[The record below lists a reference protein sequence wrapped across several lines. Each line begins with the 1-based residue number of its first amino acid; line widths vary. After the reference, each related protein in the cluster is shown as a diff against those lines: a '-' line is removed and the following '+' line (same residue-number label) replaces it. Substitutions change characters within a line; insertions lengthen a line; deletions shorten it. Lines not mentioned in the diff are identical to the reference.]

1 MLIEFSV
8 TNFKTI
14 RGTASLSMVAE
25 KLHGNEGSAKAV
37 FSPENYKDIPLLR
50 SAVVYGANAS
60 GKTNLL
66 ESLVL
71 FKEMIHDSTDTKLG
85 ESLRFEPY
93 ALSKEGLQSPTV
105 FEMEFV
111 AIDNMRYIYGFSYH
125 QAEILEEHL
134 ISFAHNNRRSE
145 VYVREKGS
153 PIKFG
158 TSFKGPKK
166 SLEEQL
172 QSNHLLLTKAANSN
186 FAQFHPI
193 YLYFKSQLRVVFSQI
208 ESARFTK
215 RQAFNDP
222 SFLEKINT
230 LLKQADTGIES
241 IQVSLKKEKKD
252 VATRERQSESHDS
265 SDAYET
271 MVVHKFQEDD
281 VSKPITWPME
291 LESMGTQRLFALGGA
306 FVDVLATGAVFFVD
320 ELNNHFHPM
329 LSEMLLGL
337 FNNPASNPQNA
348 QLIFTTHDVSLL
360 KKENFRRDQI
370 WFIEKNH
377 EGDSRLFP
385 LSAFDKKQVRWDIP
399 FDKWYLS
406 GRFGAT
412 PLISE
417 FDFQAK

>member
-14 RGTASLSMVAE
+14 RGTATLSMVAE
-25 KLHGNEGSAKAV
+25 KLQGNEASASPV
-37 FSPENYKDIPLLR
+37 FSPKNYKDIPLLR
-50 SAVVYGANAS
+50 SAVIYGANAS

-71 FKEMIHDSTDTKLG
+71 FSDMIHDSTDTKLG

-93 ALSKEGLQSPTV
+93 ALSKDGPQSPTV
-105 FEMEFV
+105 FEMEFL
-111 AIDNMRYIYGFSYH
+111 AIDNVRYLYGFSYH
-125 QAEILEEHL
+125 EAEILEEHL
-134 ISFAHNNRRSE
+134 ISFAHNNRRTE
-145 VYVREKGS
+145 VYTREKGL

-158 TSFKGPKK
+158 SSFKGSKR

-186 FAQFHPI
+186 FVQFHPI
-193 YLYFKSQLRVVFSQI
+193 YLYFKSHLKVVFSQI

-215 RQAFNDP
+215 KQAYNDP
-222 SFLEKINT
+222 SFLEKVNS

-241 IQVSLKKEKKD
+241 IHVSLKEDRKD
-252 VATRERQSESHDS
+252 APLRERRSESLDN
-265 SDAYET
+265 SDAFET
-271 MVVHKFQEDD
+271 TVLHKFQDGE
-281 VSKPITWPME
+281 VSKSVEWPME
-291 LESMGTQRLFALGGA
+291 LESLGTQRLFALAGA
-306 FVDVLATGAVFFVD
+306 FVDVLANGHVFFVD

-329 LSEMLLGL
+329 LSAMLVGL
-337 FNNPASNPQNA
+337 FNNPATNPRNA

-360 KKENFRRDQI
+360 NKENFRRDQI
-370 WFIEKNH
+370 WFIEKNQ
-377 EGDSRLFP
+377 EGTARLFP

-412 PLISE
+412 PLIGDADISI
-417 FDFQAK
+417 K

>member
-14 RGTASLSMVAE
+14 KGTASLSMVAE
-25 KLHGNEGSAKAV
+25 KLQGNEGSAKAV

-85 ESLRFEPY
+85 ESLPFEPY

-111 AIDNMRYIYGFSYH
+111 AIDNLRYIYGFSY
-125 QAEILEEHL
+125 QEAEILEEHL
-134 ISFAHNNRRSE
+134 ISYAHNNRRSE
-145 VYVREKGS
+145 VYVREKGM

-158 TSFKGPKK
+158 TSFKGAKK

-193 YLYFKSQLRVVFSQI
+193 YLYFKSQLKVVFSQI

-215 RQAFNDP
+215 KQAFNDP

-241 IQVSLKKEKKD
+241 IQVSLKKEKKE
-252 VATRERQSESHDS
+252 VATRERQSESLDN

-271 MVVHKFQEDD
+271 TVVHKFQEDD
-281 VSKPITWPME
+281 VSKSITWSME

-306 FVDVLATGAVFFVD
+306 FVDVLANGAVFLVD

-337 FNNPASNPQNA
+337 FNNPASNPHNA

-370 WFIEKNH
+370 WFIEKNQQ
-377 EGDSRLFP
+377 GGSRLFP

-412 PLISE
+412 PLIGDIDISL
-417 FDFQAK
+417 K